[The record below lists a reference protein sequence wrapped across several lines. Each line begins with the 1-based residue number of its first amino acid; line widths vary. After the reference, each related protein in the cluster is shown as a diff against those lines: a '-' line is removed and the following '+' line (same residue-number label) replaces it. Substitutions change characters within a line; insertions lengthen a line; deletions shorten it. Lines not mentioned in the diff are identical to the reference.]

1 MSMTLR
7 DRIANKGG
15 SYIVAAK
22 LARASSVVRYWMRIN
37 RVPKIQDAEALA
49 PILGCL
55 PSEILGDA
63 PTTDQ
68 THRYYLEAAIHE
80 MEAASQEIVG
90 SYRGAALYRRAQGL
104 RKMLA
109 EMTAGR
115 RVES

>member
-1 MSMTLR
+1 MMTLKE
-7 DRIANKGG
+7 RIAAKGG
-15 SYIVAAK
+15 IYIVAGK
-22 LARASSVVRYWMRIN
+22 MVRSSSVVRYWARIN
-37 RVPKIQDAEALA
+37 RVPKIRDAEALA

-63 PTTDQ
+63 PTVDQ
-68 THRYYLEAAIHE
+68 MWRYYLEAAIHE
-80 MEAASQEIVG
+80 MEAASQETTG

-115 RVES
+115 RVDA

>member
-1 MSMTLR
+1 MDMTLR
-7 DRIANKGG
+7 DRIATKGG
-15 SYIVAAK
+15 IYIVAQK
-22 LARASSVVRYWMRIN
+22 LARASSVVRYWARIG

-49 PILGCL
+49 LILGCL

-63 PTTDQ
+63 TTVDQ
-68 THRYYLEAAIHE
+68 THRYYLEAAIHD

-115 RVES
+115 RADA